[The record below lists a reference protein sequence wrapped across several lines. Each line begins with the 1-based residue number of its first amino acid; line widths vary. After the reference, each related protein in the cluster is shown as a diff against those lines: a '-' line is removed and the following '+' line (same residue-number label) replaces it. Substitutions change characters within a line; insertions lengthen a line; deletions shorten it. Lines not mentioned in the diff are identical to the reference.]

1 MTRKSGVDKW
11 RMGARDGEMLLRIE
25 SIYTFM
31 SVFSSMHV
39 QLVAR

>member
-1 MTRKSGVDKW
+1 MARKSGVDKW
-11 RMGARDGEMLLRIE
+11 RMGVRDGKMILRIE
-25 SIYTFM
+25 SIYTFI